1 MLLSGGHYVLLSDVE
16 FVLLSV
22 RMLYNIVG
30 AQLVLLS
37 APAMCYLVL
46 VLILLARRPKLT
58 NGTNANSMWRF
69 LQSCCDSDPDFQSQ

>member
-37 APAMCYLVL
+37 APHYVLLSGGLDLVSE
-46 VLILLARRPKLT
+46 T
-58 NGTNANSMWRF
+58 TQTYEW
-69 LQSCCDSDPDFQSQ
+69 D